1 MLVDNSVYKNKHD
14 AVVEYVKTQIGIDL
28 NEYRDGDGTSP
39 FTTTYWDKNGFKTC
53 INWCGSSGGM
63 DRSTQTKL
71 ETLVNKSNGKL
82 ALEWGGAWFKYI
94 YFAEV

>member
-1 MLVDNSVYKNKHD
+1 MLVDKSSHKKEHD
-14 AVVEYVKTQIGIDL
+14 AIIDYVKSQINIDL
-28 NEYRDGDGTSP
+28 NEYRGGDGTDPS
-39 FTTTYWDKNGFKTC
+39 TTTYWDKKGYKVC
-53 INWCGSSGGM
+53 INCSERCGGM

-94 YFAEV
+94 YFA

>member
-1 MLVDNSVYKNKHD
+1 MLVDKSSHKKEHD
-14 AVVEYVKTQIGIDL
+14 AIIDYVKSQINIDL
-28 NEYRDGDGTSP
+28 NEYRDGD
-39 FTTTYWDKNGFKTC
+39 TTYWDKNSSKVC
-53 INWCGSSGGM
+53 INCSERCGGM
-63 DRSTQTKL
+63 NRSTQTKL

>member
-1 MLVDNSVYKNKHD
+1 MLVDKSSHKKEHD
-14 AVVEYVKTQIGIDL
+14 AIIDYVKSQINIDL
-28 NEYRDGDGTSP
+28 NEYRNGDGTDPS
-39 FTTTYWDKNGFKTC
+39 TTTYWDKKGSKVC
-53 INWCGSSGGM
+53 INCSERCGGM

-94 YFAEV
+94 YFTEV

>member
-1 MLVDNSVYKNKHD
+1 MIDNSVYKKEHD
-14 AVVEYVKTQIGIDL
+14 AIIDYVKSQINIDL

-39 FTTTYWDKNGFKTC
+39 FTTTYWDKKGSKVC
-53 INWCGSSGGM
+53 INCSERCGGM
-63 DRSTQTKL
+63 NRSTQTKL

>member
-1 MLVDNSVYKNKHD
+1 MLVDNSAYKKEHD
-14 AVVEYVKTQIGIDL
+14 AIIDYVKSQINIDL

-39 FTTTYWDKNGFKTC
+39 FTTTYWDINGFKTC
-53 INWCGSSGGM
+53 INWCGSRGGM
-63 DRSTQTKL
+63 NRSTQTKL

-94 YFAEV
+94 YFTEV

>member
-1 MLVDNSVYKNKHD
+1 MLVDNSIYKKEHD
-14 AVVEYVKTQIGIDL
+14 AIIDYVKSQINIDL
-28 NEYRDGDGTSP
+28 NEYRDGDGTDPS
-39 FTTTYWDKNGFKTC
+39 TTTYWDKKGYKVC
-53 INWCGSSGGM
+53 INCSERCGGM